1 MYELTVISGKGGTG
15 KTSIVGAFAHLA
27 SNHVM
32 CDLDVDAANLHL
44 LLAPEIKEQ
53 GAFYS
58 GNIAIIDEEK
68 CNNCGICKE
77 MCKFDAILPPR
88 HCEEQ
93 SDVAISLPIS
103 HVVDPV
109 NCEGCGVCVHFC
121 PQNAIDFPENYCGD
135 WYISDT
141 RFAPLVH
148 ARMSPGEE
156 NSGKLITFLRQTAV
170 KVATQNNRDIIIY
183 DGSPGIGCP
192 VISSLTGTDMA
203 VVVTEPTPSGLH
215 DAKRIL
221 ELCKHFSIAV
231 AVIINKYDLNLEN
244 TGEIER
250 FCADNYI
257 KIAGKV
263 PNNRIFVDAVV
274 KGSVVTECGNET
286 INIELQNIWN
296 EVRTIL
302 TRVKK

>member
-44 LLAPEIKEQ
+44 LLAPEVKEQ

-77 MCKFDAILPPR
+77 KCKFDAV
-88 HCEEQ
+88 EF
-93 SDVAISLPIS
+93 SKS
-103 HVVDPV
+103 HVINPV

-156 NSGKLITFLRQTAV
+156 NSGKLITYLRQTAC
-170 KVATQNNRDIIIY
+170 KVATKNNKDIIIY

-221 ELCKHFSIAV
+221 ELCKHFSIAI

-250 FCADNYI
+250 FCASNDI

-274 KGSVVTECGNET
+274 KGSVVTECGNEA